1 MGYDK
6 PMTKVKCKQCGKE
19 IDKKKAICVDNRKYV
34 CSEACQIEYQKA
46 KEEKEKPREKS
57 DREKLLDYLNIVL
70 PQPVNWILVTA
81 QIKAMMKTYSAM
93 TYGGMLYTFWYVR
106 EVKNKD
112 VTNVSICPYY
122 YEEARAY
129 YRSLQI
135 IKRQIEE
142 YEHDSGEQTIERT
155 NVRNDEI
162 IFE

>member
-1 MGYDK
+1 M
-6 PMTKVKCKQCGKE
+6 KVKCRQCGKE
-19 IDKKKAICVDNRKYV
+19 IDKKKAIPVSNRVYV
-34 CSEACQIEYQKA
+34 CSEECQIEYQQKKA
-46 KEEKEKPREKS
+46 EKEVPRQKS
-57 DREKLLDYLNIVL
+57 DREQLLDYLNEIF
-70 PQPVNWILVTA
+70 PHPVDWIMVTA
-81 QIKAMMKTYSAM
+81 QIKSMMETYSAM

-142 YEHDSGEQTIERT
+142 YEHNSCEQTIERT